1 MRTYTL
7 PEIIM
12 TFKKQNISLFTI
24 SDFAR
29 LFNLK
34 NNNTLYKKIQRLEKQ
49 KIIKKI
55 INGKYLFFM
64 SHADE
69 FAIAHFIM
77 NPSYISLES
86 ALSFYGIMTGF
97 SYSITSITIRPPKTV
112 AIEKKEYSYS
122 HINPSLFWGYEKNGQ
137 FLIADKEKALL
148 DYIYFSLK
156 GLRTMFDFDEID
168 TTQIDKARL
177 SSYAHRWGNKR
188 IIKIIKDI
196 I

>member
-1 MRTYTL
+1 MKTYAL
-7 PEIIM
+7 SEIIM
-12 TFKKQNISLFTI
+12 AFKKQNISLFTI

-29 LFNLK
+29 LFDLK

-55 INGKYLFFM
+55 INGKYLFLM
-64 SHADE
+64 SHVDE
-69 FAIAHFIM
+69 FTIASFIM

-97 SYSITSITIRPPKTV
+97 SYSITSISTKPPKML
-112 AIEKKEYSYS
+112 IIDEKEYSYS

-148 DYIYFSLK
+148 DYYYFSLK
-156 GLRTMFDFDEID
+156 GLRNPLDFDEID
-168 TTQIDKARL
+168 KTQIDKAKL

>member
-1 MRTYTL
+1 MKTYTL
-7 PEIIM
+7 SEIII
-12 TFKKQNISLFTI
+12 TLKKQNISLFTI

-55 INGKYLFFM
+55 INGKYLFSM

-69 FAIAHFIM
+69 FAIANFIM

-86 ALSFYGIMTGF
+86 ALSFYSMMTGF
-97 SYSITSITIRPPKTV
+97 SYSITSISTKPSRT
-112 AIEKKEYSYS
+112 AIIDQKEYSYS
-122 HINPSLFWGYEKNGQ
+122 HISPLLFWGYEKNGQ

-148 DYIYFSLK
+148 DYVYFSLK
-156 GLRTMFDFDEID
+156 GLRTMLDFDEID
-168 TTQIDKARL
+168 TAQIDKIRL
-177 SSYAHRWGNKR
+177 LEYAHQWGNKH
-188 IIKIIKDI
+188 IIKIIKNI
-196 I
+196 

>member
-7 PEIIM
+7 SEIII
-12 TFKKQNISLFTI
+12 TLKKQNISLFTV

-55 INGKYLFFM
+55 INGKYLFSM
-64 SHADE
+64 SHAEE

-77 NPSYISLES
+77 NPSYVSLES

-97 SYSITSITIRPPKTV
+97 SYSITSISTKPPKTV
-112 AIEKKEYSYS
+112 IVDEKEYSYS

-137 FLIADKEKALL
+137 FLIADKEKTLI

-156 GLRTMFDFDEID
+156 GLRTPLDFDEID
-168 TTQIDKARL
+168 TTQIDKSRL
-177 SSYAHRWGNKR
+177 LEYSRRWGDRR
-188 IIKIIKDI
+188 IIKIIKSI
-196 I
+196 

>member
-7 PEIIM
+7 SEIII
-12 TFKKQNISLFTI
+12 TLKKQNISLFTV

-29 LFNLK
+29 LLNLK

-55 INGKYLFFM
+55 INGKYLFSI
-64 SHADE
+64 SHVDE
-69 FAIAHFIM
+69 FSIAHFIM
-77 NPSYISLES
+77 NPSYVSLES

-97 SYSITSITIRPPKTV
+97 SYSITSISTKPPKTV
-112 AIEKKEYSYS
+112 TVDEKEYSYS
-122 HINPSLFWGYEKNGQ
+122 HINPLLFWGYEKNGQ

-156 GLRTMFDFDEID
+156 GLRTMLDFDEID
-168 TTQIDKARL
+168 KTQIDKVRL
-177 SSYAHRWGNKR
+177 SEYAHRWGDRR
-188 IIKIIKDI
+188 IIKIIKNI
-196 I
+196 